1 MMSEAEIRAWRNV
14 ERNRI
19 QDLVNMQHIENTRL
33 IVNILSRVLQDD

>member
-1 MMSEAEIRAWRNV
+1 MMSEAEVRAWRNV

-19 QDLVNMQHIENTRL
+19 QDLVIHEHIENTRL